1 MNFFKKA
8 LIATAVAGTF
18 GVVHAADLTDAV
30 VAHSIQG
37 LEVTGAADSS
47 VRVIVREQLEAGDL
61 ITLVFGE
68 GVDTTGLTVD
78 VDGTP
83 NAGDLNII
91 YGSGTY
97 TLKQHADTDLTK
109 NTLVLE
115 VETGDPVTK
124 DSSFEVSVPAAGY
137 VVAKVA
143 QATVTYSAE
152 SGLTGDPKDLTGD
165 NVGLLITTQDQYA
178 ATVKTPFNGI
188 IERVNQVTF
197 ESKGDLFA
205 NASNDADVDDG
216 VLFDITDDQSLL
228 NAVAAAG
235 SELTVKL
242 TANVKDYN
250 ADMVTATEAVLL
262 QSDKTAVAAGAGA
275 ATMGKTSDTV
285 ATIVIGADNTAA
297 TSANEFED
305 FYAVLTAPSAAG
317 KTLPV
322 TSFDAD
328 LEFDFGGAAAFK
340 VSDLDAGEWK
350 LDATVINVPYFPVG
364 YDGTSTS
371 IHLANESASD
381 VDVIVSAID
390 NNGMVY
396 TGVNLGAKIAGET
409 VTKVSQ
415 ATIMSLFDITVPTK
429 LSVTFNIDADDGEV
443 NGYAFSSSAAGR
455 AQLANSQQKGK

>member
-30 VAHSIQG
+30 VAHSVQG

-97 TLKQHADTDLTK
+97 TLKEHADTDLTK

-137 VVAKVA
+137 VVSKVA

-152 SGLTGDPKDLTGD
+152 SGLTGNPKDLTGD
-165 NVGLLITTQDQYA
+165 NVGLLITTEDQYA
-178 ATVKTPFNGI
+178 AKVKTPFNGVV
-188 IERVNQVTF
+188 ERVNQVTF
-197 ESKGDLFA
+197 ESKGDVFA
-205 NASNDADVDDG
+205 NANNDATLDDG
-216 VLFDITDDQSLL
+216 VLFDITDNQNLL
-228 NAVAAAG
+228 NAITGAG
-235 SELTVKL
+235 SELTVKI
-242 TANVKDYN
+242 TANVKDYAAN
-250 ADMVTATEAVLL
+250 MLTAEAALL
-262 QSDKTAVAAGAGA
+262 QSDKTAVAVGAGA
-275 ATMGKTSDTV
+275 ATMAKTSDTV
-285 ATIVIGADNTAA
+285 ATIVIGADNTAVA
-297 TSANEFED
+297 SANEFED
-305 FYAVLTAPSAAG
+305 FYAVLTAPVAAG
-317 KTLPV
+317 KTLPI
-322 TSFDAD
+322 TSFEAD
-328 LEFDFGGAAAFK
+328 VEFDFGGASVFK
-340 VSDLDAGEWK
+340 VSDLDAGQWK

-364 YDGTSTS
+364 YDGTTTS
-371 IHLANESASD
+371 IHLSNESAAA

-390 NNGMVY
+390 NNGVVY
-396 TGVNLGAKIAGET
+396 DSVSFGEIDAET

-415 ATIMSLFDITVPTK
+415 AKIMSMFDITDATK
-429 LSVTFNIDADDGEV
+429 LSVTFNIDADEGEV

-455 AQLANSQQKGK
+455 AQLANSQQKGM